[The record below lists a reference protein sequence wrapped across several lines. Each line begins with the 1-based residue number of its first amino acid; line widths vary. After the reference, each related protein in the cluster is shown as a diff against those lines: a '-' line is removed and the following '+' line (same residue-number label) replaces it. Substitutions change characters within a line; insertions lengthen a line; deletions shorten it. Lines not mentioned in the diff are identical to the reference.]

1 MKEKIENLEHPKDK
15 YSPSDKNN
23 TLIRRIYDEFVLMR
37 DVLNKPYKY
46 FNDRQLTQF
55 VDDSERR
62 FNGYV
67 PSKKSQGKENWQ
79 ANFFHPTTRNKTTA
93 ILASAALDVPDIRIT
108 AKNEK
113 NEVNLKVAGVV
124 SDLVKGSYDN
134 ENKEENSFFEDLECA
149 VKGTVISYDGY
160 LKTKVK
166 RKEIKSYDVIT
177 GEVEYEEKEYTID
190 EGCQDFLVPL
200 ENLFVYSA
208 FVRNIQKQPAII
220 WTQYMNKRDFTYEF
234 GNYTAFKYVREGNEL
249 VEKDVQK
256 RYFFEDWN
264 VRTKEYPIE
273 VIRYYN
279 KINDEYIIIA
289 NGVLMLD
296 APMLLGRKRKYYP
309 FSKSIYS
316 PFSGDFFWGNSLPN
330 TLIGEQDI
338 INSLYNMATDKT
350 YKSLVNNL
358 IIGNTNKDDFDLEDE
373 TITLDTKIYVQD
385 INQVKEM
392 PNSGLSSS
400 DFKMIE
406 MLGRGLDLSSV
417 DANQQG
423 VAGKGVTAREIV
435 IANENARKLKGIFFL
450 FITSLWMQKIKIRML
465 NVLTYY
471 TDTNIN
477 ATVGDEKS
485 KSFRKFII
493 ENTELS
499 DGTRGNKGIIIAK
512 DKKNLP
518 NQSEINKN
526 VDEYKSIN
534 KDTNYEEIA
543 VTSEYLNDWEYKIKI
558 VPESVYQKD
567 GSYAISKVED
577 KLKVMSTLFP
587 QYFKMNQEKLF
598 KDTITSYDED
608 PDEYDLQ
615 EQKPQNQQKDANG
628 NPIEG
633 AGTETPGVPG
643 AQPEQP
649 AEQSPIDMSKL
660 PPTMQ

>member
-1 MKEKIENLEHPKDK
+1 MKEKLENLKHPKDS
-15 YSPSDKNN
+15 YNASDGDKK
-23 TLIRRIYDEFVLMR
+23 TIRRIYDEFVLMR
-37 DVLNKPYKY
+37 DVQNKTYKY
-46 FNDRQLTQF
+46 FNDRSLTQF

-93 ILASAALDVPDIRIT
+93 ILASAALDVPEVRIT

-113 NEVNLKVAGVV
+113 NEINMKVARIVK
-124 SDLVKGSYDN
+124 DLVKSSYDN

-160 LKTKVK
+160 LRTKVK

-177 GEVEYEEKEYTID
+177 GAIEYEEKEYMID

-200 ENLFVYSA
+200 ENFFVYSA
-208 FVRNIQKQPAII
+208 YIRDLQKQPACI
-220 WTQYMNKRDFTYEF
+220 WTQYMNQRDFAYEF
-234 GNYTAFKYVREGNEL
+234 GNYTNFKFVKEGNEL
-249 VEKDVQK
+249 VEKDIQQ

-264 VRTKEYPIE
+264 SRTKEYPIE

-279 KINDEYIIIA
+279 KISDEHIIIA

-296 APMLLGRKRKYYP
+296 APMLLGKKRKYYP
-309 FSKSIYS
+309 FAKTIYS

-330 TLIGEQDI
+330 TLMGEQDI

-350 YKSLVNNL
+350 YKSLVTNL
-358 IIGNTNKDDFDLEDE
+358 LIGNTNKDDFDLEDE

-385 INQVKEM
+385 IAQVKEM

-423 VAGKGVTAREIV
+423 VAGRGVTAREIV

-477 ATVGDEKS
+477 SAVGPEKG
-485 KSFRKFII
+485 KIFKKFVI

-512 DKKNLP
+512 DQKNLP
-518 NQSEINKN
+518 TQGEINQN
-526 VDEYKSIN
+526 VDEYKAVN
-534 KDTNYEEIA
+534 KGVNYEEVA

-567 GSYAISKVED
+567 GSYAISKIED

-587 QYFKMNQEKLF
+587 QYFKKNQEKLF

-608 PDEYDLQ
+608 PDEYDLE
-615 EQKPQNQQKDANG
+615 EQQPEQQKDENG

-633 AGTETPGVPG
+633 TGEGQPGATG
-643 AQPEQP
+643 AQPGQPVEQP
-649 AEQSPIDMSKL
+649 PIDMSKL